1 MVSNGSDVQRY
12 LFEYKFSN
20 SEWGIEIVAANPA
33 EARERLKAISWA
45 QYKGEIFA
53 KIPITPGPEHLSE
66 AQGLCRFAE
75 EEVLGHV
82 AT

>member
-1 MVSNGSDVQRY
+1 MIVSNESDVQRY
-12 LFEYKFSN
+12 LFEYRFGD

-53 KIPITPGPEHLSE
+53 KVPITPGPINRALARIRAAS
-66 AQGLCRFAE
+66 GI
-75 EEVLGHV
+75 
-82 AT
+82 

>member
-1 MVSNGSDVQRY
+1 MKVSNGSDVQRY

-53 KIPITPGPEHLSE
+53 KVPITPGPVTRAL
-66 AQGLCRFAE
+66 ARIRVA
-75 EEVLGHV
+75 LGI
-82 AT
+82 